1 MSQMGRLEVA
11 GLSDL
16 YKAASSGSSAG
27 TKHALGAR

>member
-1 MSQMGRLEVA
+1 MGRLEVA

-27 TKHALGAR
+27 MKHALGAR